1 MTCQTIHR
9 AALHSFV
16 AAAMLCPLPASAAD
30 LMRTS
35 EVIEA
40 CDIVSGGDM
49 FPRCMSYIQG
59 IMDGFYR
66 VDQSFNEETN
76 SHDGFLGLCLP
87 KNGVRGDTLVAA
99 LKTRVEFNPKDAG
112 RPARTV
118 IFGVLLEMYP
128 CRDEAPKP

>member
-1 MTCQTIHR
+1 MTCQTIR
-9 AALHSFV
+9 DVALRL
-16 AAAMLCPLPASAAD
+16 AAAAATLCPFPAPAAD

-40 CDIVSGGDM
+40 CDIISGGDM

-76 SHDGFLGLCLP
+76 SREGFLGLCLP
-87 KNGVRGDTLVAA
+87 KNGVRGDTLLAA

-118 IFGVLLEMYP
+118 IFSVLREMYP
-128 CRDEAPKP
+128 CRDEAPKH